1 MLKKYNTEMSC
12 LALANYLDE
21 IMSIF
26 TKRTVIVG
34 TLAILKSI
42 AIALYRYIIGQP
54 SRTKSRLAIALLTIA
69 IALNTSCSGTIFHLL
84 VAVAVGW
91 TIATCYYSCGV
102 FDAIA
107 RSSHVPVPA
116 STTKSTWLCAIGGLL
131 ASALGVYVAPS
142 SYHIFFMSAFA
153 YNFLALLASAC
164 IHLPRLSMTAIY
176 KMLRNF

>member
-34 TLAILKSI
+34 NLAILKSI
-42 AIALYRYIIGQP
+42 AIALYRYIIEQP
-54 SRTKSRLAIALLTIA
+54 SRTKSRLAIALLTILNVV
-69 IALNTSCSGTIFHLL
+69 IALDASCSGTIFHLL

-107 RSSHVPVPA
+107 RSSHVPA
-116 STTKSTWLCAIGGLL
+116 STAKSARFCAIGGLL

-142 SYHIFFMSAFA
+142 SFHIFFMSAFA
-153 YNFLALLASAC
+153 YNFLALLANALTIS
-164 IHLPRLSMTAIY
+164 
-176 KMLRNF
+176 